1 MMKAMVDRYQLAKL
15 MKIELACVRRGST
28 CNRKCADCDLVQE
41 DKALIAAYEAVIRVL
56 EDPQIR
62 RVTFCS
68 ICDYWDKESGLTA
81 RKCHKHG
88 RITTQSMYC
97 SEGKEI
103 EP

>member
-1 MMKAMVDRYQLAKL
+1 MDNYQLAKL
-15 MKIELACVRRGST
+15 MRIELACVRRGNS
-28 CNRKCADCDLVQE
+28 CDRKCAKCDLVQE
-41 DKALIAAYEAVIRVL
+41 DKT
-56 EDPQIR
+56 PQIR
-62 RVTFCS
+62 HVTFCS
-68 ICDYWDKESGLTA
+68 ICGYWDKESGLTA